1 MDEPPVVRV
10 ECLTVDCRDADRL
23 AAFWAAL
30 LEYVPR
36 ETFTASIRI
45 GPASGAGVDLLF
57 APGAGPKAAKNRLH
71 LDLRPTDHQRAV
83 ERALDLGARV
93 VAGDEPTAR
102 WTVLADP
109 EGNEFCVLQS
119 ETDYAAF
126 ATVARAGR
134 SGVRE

>member
-1 MDEPPVVRV
+1 MDEAPAVRI
-10 ECLTVDCRDADRL
+10 ECLTVDCLDPARL

-30 LEYVPR
+30 LEYEQR
-36 ETFTASIRI
+36 ESFTASIRI

-71 LDLRPTDHQRAV
+71 LDLRPADHQRAV

-93 VAGDEPTAR
+93 VAGADPTAR

-119 ETDYAAF
+119 QSDYAAF
-126 ATVARAGR
+126 AAQARAAADAL
-134 SGVRE
+134 S